1 MPIPL
6 PNLDDRTFDDLTL
19 EARALIPGLAPEWT
33 NHNVSD
39 PGITLVELLAWLT
52 EMLIFQ
58 VNQVPAAHTEKFLRL
73 LNGPGWTRPETQSLG
88 AAARQ
93 TVLELRRRYRAVDA
107 ADYEALALQADE
119 TVRRARCV
127 AGRNLEAADDA
138 GRQAAAPAHVS
149 LVVVPRRGP
158 DVPEPP
164 QPPDGLRTA
173 LWSLLDERRMLT
185 IRHHVVGPSYVPV
198 QISANLALQPD
209 APPDEALQVAQVA
222 LASFLDPL
230 DGGPGGS
237 GWPFGCALS
246 AAEIYAV
253 LEQLPL
259 VDYVEDVRINDAERQ
274 QLDAHELP
282 QLSST
287 ELAAYDSRGVRHEQA
302 AIVQAAIG
310 QAATG
315 QAATGQAATGQAA
328 TGQAGSGQAVTG

>member
-1 MPIPL
+1 
-6 PNLDDRTFDDLTL
+6 
-19 EARALIPGLAPEWT
+19 
-33 NHNVSD
+33 
-39 PGITLVELLAWLT
+39 
-52 EMLIFQ
+52 
-58 VNQVPAAHTEKFLRL
+58 
-73 LNGPGWTRPETQSLG
+73 
-88 AAARQ
+88 
-93 TVLELRRRYRAVDA
+93 
-107 ADYEALALQADE
+107 
-119 TVRRARCV
+119 
-127 AGRNLEAADDA
+127 
-138 GRQAAAPAHVS
+138 
-149 LVVVPRRGP
+149 
-158 DVPEPP
+158 VPEPP
-164 QPPDGLRTA
+164 QPPHGLRTA

-198 QISANLALQPD
+198 KISANLALQPD

-237 GWPFGCALS
+237 GWPFGRALS

-259 VDYVEDVRINDAERQ
+259 VDYVEDVRVNDAERQ

-302 AIVQAAIG
+302 AIG

-315 QAATGQAATGQAA
+315 QAAV
-328 TGQAGSGQAVTG
+328 GQAGSGQAVTG